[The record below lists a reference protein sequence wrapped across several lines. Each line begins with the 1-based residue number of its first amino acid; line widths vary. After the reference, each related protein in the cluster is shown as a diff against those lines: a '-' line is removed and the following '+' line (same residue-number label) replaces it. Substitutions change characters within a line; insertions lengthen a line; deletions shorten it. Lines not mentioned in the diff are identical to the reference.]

1 MDNLS
6 LKVLEKFLN
15 FFVNKGYEPC
25 SNHVKE
31 MEADVDSIINTN
43 LVWNSFPK

>member
-1 MDNLS
+1 MENLS

-15 FFVNKGYEPC
+15 FLVNKRYEPC

-31 MEADVDSIINTN
+31 MEADVDSKINTN
-43 LVWNSFPK
+43 LV